1 MVRLY
6 AVNVQE
12 SMQENNFEELLL
24 YITSEKAN
32 RISKYRYM
40 ADAYRTLLGELLIRY
55 AVCQKS
61 GCNNNEIIISSKGK
75 PYLIY
80 PAKIFFNIS
89 HSGNWV
95 IGAIADAPL
104 GIDIEYIKKE
114 RDYKEIICRFYTD
127 IERQYIM
134 SDPNEDVQIERFHQ
148 IWTLK
153 ESYIKADGRGLNIP
167 LKSFGVVSKSDSL
180 YLVEDD
186 WKYKKYSSKWE
197 DYYFVS
203 LHSMD
208 TEICKKIRKLSVKE
222 ISEYLKSH

>member
-24 YITSEKAN
+24 YITSETAN
-32 RISKYRYM
+32 RISKYRHM

-61 GCNNNEIIISSKGK
+61 GCNNNEIIISNKGK

-80 PAKIFFNIS
+80 PTKIFFNIS
-89 HSGNWV
+89 HSGNWA

-104 GIDIEYIKKE
+104 GIDIEYIKRE
-114 RDYKEIICRFYTD
+114 RNYKEIIYRFYTD
-127 IERQYIM
+127 IERQYIL
-134 SDPNEDVQIERFHQ
+134 SDQNEDVQIERFYQ

-167 LKSFGVVSKSDSL
+167 LKSFGVVSKSNTQ

-186 WKYKKYSSKWE
+186 WEYKKYSSKWE

-203 LHSMD
+203 LHSRD
-208 TEICKKIRKLSVKE
+208 KEICKKIQKISVKE
-222 ISEYLKSH
+222 IREYLKSH